1 MFNFRLINTP
11 DGNQII
17 DTKLS
22 TPYNSL
28 TPLQMQEYIE
38 VDEKLTTM
46 KRIENRSRIK
56 RINHKFLQKIACFC
70 GTILHIV

>member
-1 MFNFRLINTP
+1 MFNFRIINTK

-28 TPLQMQEYIE
+28 TPVQMQEYIE
-38 VDEKLTTM
+38 VDEKLNIM
-46 KRIENRSRIK
+46 KRLEDRRKSK
-56 RINHKFLQKIACFC
+56 RRNHRMLSKLSCLC
-70 GTILHIV
+70 GTILHII